1 MGAKRVNNRDS
12 VEHMR
17 TRILLALLRIIEIH
31 EHSINT
37 VQHSDR
43 VGTVTN
49 LMGKEMELPERELAV
64 LWRSALLHDL
74 GKIGVAHDVIKG
86 KKKLK
91 KSDRI
96 IINHHPQWGFDIVKI
111 LGIFIHEGQIIKQTH
126 ENFDGTGYPYGLVGK
141 NIHLFAR
148 MIHVADV
155 FDALTSF
162 RTYRPQWFP
171 NRAVTYIIKESG
183 LQFDPDVVKVFLK
196 VRESD
201 RFKSLYI

>member
-1 MGAKRVNNRDS
+1 MGVKGINNRDS

-43 VGTVTN
+43 VGTVVN
-49 LMGKEMELPERELAV
+49 LMGKEIGLPERELAV
-64 LWRSALLHDL
+64 LWRAALLHDL

-91 KSDRI
+91 DSERT
-96 IINHHPQWGFDIVKI
+96 IINYHPQWGFDIVKI
-111 LGIFIHEGQIIKQTH
+111 LGLFCYEGQIMKQHH
-126 ENFDGTGYPYGLVGK
+126 ENFDGTGYPDGLKGK
-141 NIHLFAR
+141 DIHPFAR

-155 FDALTSF
+155 FDALTAF

-171 NRAVTYIIKESG
+171 DRAVAYIIKESG
-183 LQFDPDVVKVFLK
+183 SQFDPDIVKIFLK
-196 VRESD
+196 VKESEG
-201 RFKSLYI
+201 FKSLYI